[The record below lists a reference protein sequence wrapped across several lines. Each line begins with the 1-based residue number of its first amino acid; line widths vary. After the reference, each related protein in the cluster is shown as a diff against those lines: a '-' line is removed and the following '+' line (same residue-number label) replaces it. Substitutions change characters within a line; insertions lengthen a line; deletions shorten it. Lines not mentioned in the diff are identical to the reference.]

1 MERVLH
7 AIAIDDN
14 PGALTTIQ
22 SYARKIEWL
31 HLDQC
36 FTEALPGID
45 YLKNHSVDMVLL
57 DVEMDDISG
66 LDFINIV
73 KDKGIS
79 HPQFVIISAH
89 EHYALK
95 GFELN
100 VVDYLHKPISYN
112 RFVHAMERV
121 YDRILQTQTLDANS
135 IKPVN
140 NQGSVFSDYLFIHH
154 QKKLIKILK
163 DNITYIQSDGHYC
176 YVYLADQSRMHVS
189 YSLLG
194 MEKLLQESNFL
205 RVHKSFLVNI
215 KHIQE
220 IDSRSE
226 ASYLLLD
233 DDAEI
238 PIGITFRPMVQQ
250 LSRNLSDL

>member
-7 AIAIDDN
+7 AIAVDDN
-14 PGALTTIQ
+14 PAALTTIQ
-22 SYARKIEWL
+22 SYAKKIGWL

-36 FTEALPGID
+36 FTEALPGVS
-45 YLKNHSVDMVLL
+45 YLKNHPVDVVLL
-57 DVEMDDISG
+57 DVEMDDLSG
-66 LDFINIV
+66 LDFINII

-89 EHYALK
+89 EQYALK

-121 YDRILQTQTLDANS
+121 YDRIKLTQKQDVDENKQANS
-135 IKPVN
+135 
-140 NQGSVFSDYLFIHH
+140 QGHAFSDYLFIHH
-154 QKKLIKILK
+154 HKKLIKILK
-163 DNITYIQSDGHYC
+163 DDITYIQSDGHFC
-176 YVYLADQSRMHVS
+176 YLYLVDQSRKHIS
-189 YSLLG
+189 YSLLD
-194 MEKLLQESNFL
+194 MEKLLLESNFL
-205 RVHKSFLVNI
+205 RVHKSFLVNV

-226 ASYLLLD
+226 ASHLLLD
-233 DDAEI
+233 DGEEL
-238 PIGITFRPMVQQ
+238 PIGITFRPLVQQ
-250 LSRNLSDL
+250 LCRNLLGN